1 MFSTLPLLAAALAL
15 VGPTAVNA
23 HGFVHQYEI
32 GSQTYPAWDPFND
45 PYASPVPNRIERHIP
60 DDGPVLDVTSPD
72 IACNK
77 GGETGVNAVATIAA
91 GDKITFDWVNWPD
104 DHKGPVSTYMASCNG
119 DCSKFD
125 VSSAK
130 WFKIDAAGYTNGK
143 WAATQLIDNG
153 YKWTSVIPSQLKA
166 GQYLVRHEIV
176 ALHSVG
182 QPQFYPG
189 CAQVKVTGDGSQEP
203 SGSELVSLPGLYN
216 NVNWPDIWDDN
227 FKSFAVPGPAPA
239 FSGSSS
245 GSDGSDTS
253 PSSTPASSA
262 HASSTPATTSSAAPE
277 KASST
282 QAHTSAAT
290 SAHASS
296 SVTSSASRAS
306 SVASS
311 SKPASTGTGRCSAKR
326 RRGMVKRHVSH
337 HAKRLH

>member
-1 MFSTLPLLAAALAL
+1 MFSTLPLVAAALAL
-15 VGPTAVNA
+15 VGPTAVSA
-23 HGFVHQYEI
+23 HGYVKKYEI

-77 GGETGVNAVATIAA
+77 GGETGVNAFATIAA
-91 GDKITFDWVNWPD
+91 GDKITFDWTNWPA
-104 DHKGPVSTYMASCNG
+104 DHQGPVSTYMASCNG

-125 VSSAK
+125 VSDAK
-130 WFKIDAAGYTNGK
+130 WFKIDAAGYSNGK

-153 YKWTSVIPSQLKA
+153 YKWTSVIPSELKA
-166 GQYLVRHEIV
+166 GEYLVRHEIV

-189 CAQVKVTGDGSQEP
+189 CAQVKVTGSGSKEP

-216 NVNWPDIWDDN
+216 NIKWPDIWDD
-227 FKSFAVPGPAPA
+227 SFHSFVVPGPAPA

-245 GSDGSDTS
+245 GSDDTD
-253 PSSTPASSA
+253 STPASS
-262 HASSTPATTSSAAPE
+262 TPAHTSSAAPE

-282 QAHTSAAT
+282 QVHTATTTSVHTSAPAT
-290 SAHASS
+290 SSQAS
-296 SVTSSASRAS
+296 TASRAS

-311 SKPASTGTGRCSAKR
+311 SKPTTTGTGRCSAKR

-337 HAKRLH
+337 HAKRHH